1 MGFEIITKPKGGN
14 IDKIAEKVFWEAIKI
29 LGGLKK
35 LIEYRNLTWL
45 PSLAEAAYV
54 VVLKNEAMKTNSEIA
69 ETLGITENTVKNI
82 LSANEEDVK
91 KYIEGEFEERP
102 KEHIAGSIAKLAYNK
117 LKKEGRL
124 DTEEIEL
131 KKEEM
136 EVLDVDWAVHVLA
149 KIRGLDFPVDKNQL
163 VERLKGIIIKN
174 RNIEEILD
182 NLNYPIKNPADLL
195 HQIKTKLSKS

>member
-102 KEHIAGSIAKLAYNK
+102 KEHIAGGIAKLAYNK